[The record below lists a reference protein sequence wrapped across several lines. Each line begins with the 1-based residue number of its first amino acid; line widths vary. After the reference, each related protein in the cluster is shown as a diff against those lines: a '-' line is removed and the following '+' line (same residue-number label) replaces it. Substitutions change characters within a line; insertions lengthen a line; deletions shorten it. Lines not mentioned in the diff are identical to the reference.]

1 MKFPNFFIVG
11 APRCGTT
18 ALHRWLGQHKDI
30 FMAQEKE
37 THFFADD
44 LKGYQSI
51 KTVEEY
57 CKLFKSAQ
65 GETSIGEAS
74 VLYLMSEVA
83 VKNILKFIPDAKF
96 IVTIRN
102 PVDIVM
108 SWHKQLLVTG
118 QEDVL
123 DFYSAWNLQ
132 ESRRSGSNIPTNCM
146 DPSLLQYG
154 QIGGLGNQIKRISQ
168 SCTTDQILV
177 VQYDD
182 LCKQPAEAYARILE
196 WLCLEQDGFKNFS
209 RVNENR
215 RFKSL
220 KLKMFWQR
228 NKKMKAIR
236 KVIRNTVGE
245 KTYGQIRNRVLP
257 FITQPAAM
265 QTLSIEN
272 RAEILDFFAK
282 DIEQLTE
289 FFNQD
294 FSHWK

>member
-30 FMAQEKE
+30 FIAQEKE

-44 LKGYQSI
+44 LKGYRSI
-51 KTVEEY
+51 KTEEKY
-57 CKLFKSAQ
+57 CELFKDANEQ
-65 GETSIGEAS
+65 ACLGEAS

-83 VKNILKFIPDAKF
+83 VENILKFVPDAKF

-102 PVDIVM
+102 PVDIVT

-132 ESRRSGSNIPTNCM
+132 ESRRSGSSIPSNCM
-146 DPSLLQYG
+146 DACLLQYG
-154 QIGGLGNQIKRISQ
+154 QIGSLGNQIKRISQ
-168 SCTTDQILV
+168 SCTTNQILFI
-177 VQYDD
+177 QYDD
-182 LCKQPAEAYARILE
+182 LCRRPAETYKQILK
-196 WLCLEQDGFKNFS
+196 WLGLEPDGFENFS

-220 KLKMFWQR
+220 TLKMFWQR

-245 KTYGQIRNRVLP
+245 KNYGQIRDSVLP
-257 FITQPAAM
+257 FITQSAAT

>member
-1 MKFPNFFIVG
+1 MRFPNFFIVG

-51 KTVEEY
+51 KTAEKYSE
-57 CKLFKSAQ
+57 LFKRANEQ
-65 GETSIGEAS
+65 PYLGEAS

-83 VKNILKFIPDAKF
+83 VKNILKLIPDAKF

-102 PVDIVM
+102 PVDIVT

-132 ESRRSGSNIPTNCM
+132 ESRRSTGSIPSNCM
-146 DPSLLQYG
+146 DACLLQYG
-154 QIGGLGNQIKRISQ
+154 QIGSLGNQIKRITQ
-168 SCTTDQILV
+168 SCNTNQILFI
-177 VQYDD
+177 QYDD
-182 LCKQPAEAYARILE
+182 LCTRPAESYTQILK
-196 WLCLEQDGFKNFS
+196 WLGLAQDGFDNFS

-215 RFKSL
+215 QFKSL
-220 KLKMFWQR
+220 NLKIFWQR
-228 NKKMKAIR
+228 NTSMKLIR
-236 KVIRNTVGE
+236 KVIRNTIGE
-245 KTYGQIRNRVLP
+245 KTYGQIRDSVLP
-257 FITQPAAM
+257 FITQPPAT
-265 QTLSIEN
+265 QTLSIKN
-272 RAEILDFFAK
+272 RSEILDFFAK

>member
-65 GETSIGEAS
+65 EEASIGEAS

-83 VKNILKFIPDAKF
+83 VKNILKLIPDAKF

-102 PVDIVM
+102 PVDIVT
-108 SWHKQLLVTG
+108 SWHNQLLVTG

-132 ESRRSGSNIPTNCM
+132 ESRRSGSNIPSNCV
-146 DPSLLQYG
+146 DACLLQYG
-154 QIGGLGNQIKRISQ
+154 QIGSLGNQIKRISQ
-168 SCTTDQILV
+168 SCATNQILFI
-177 VQYDD
+177 QYDN
-182 LCKQPAEAYARILE
+182 LCRRPAESYTQILK
-196 WLCLEQDGFKNFS
+196 WLGLEPDGFDNFS

-220 KLKMFWQR
+220 NLKIFWQR
-228 NKKMKAIR
+228 NTSMKAIR

-245 KTYGQIRNRVLP
+245 KTYGRIRDNVLP
-257 FITQPAAM
+257 LITQSPAT

-282 DIEQLTE
+282 DIEQLTQ